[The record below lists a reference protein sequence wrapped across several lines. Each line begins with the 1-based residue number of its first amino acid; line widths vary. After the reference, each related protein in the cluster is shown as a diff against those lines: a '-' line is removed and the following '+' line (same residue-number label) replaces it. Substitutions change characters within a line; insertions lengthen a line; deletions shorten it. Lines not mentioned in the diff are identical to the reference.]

1 MPLPNH
7 CIDCDKPAA
16 IIENGVYLCG
26 KCAMKEIERKKK
38 EEEGRWRSLKED

>member
-7 CIDCDKPAA
+7 CVDCDKPAV

-26 KCAMKEIERKKK
+26 ECAMKEIERKK
-38 EEEGRWRSLKED
+38 EEESKWKSLKED